1 MDSLQISFI
10 APHHPDESAPFRYI
24 AYQPNPCDIAST
36 FVGIDD
42 AIDLDHFFELT
53 HDLLIVAGNDGYFRK
68 VNPAVC
74 QLLGYSVDEL
84 RSRPISEFIHPDD
97 RELTAK
103 HREHL
108 IQGTP
113 LLNFE
118 NRYITKSGDVVWLAW
133 TSIPVGDAG
142 LIYAIAKN
150 ITHKK
155 KLEHTRNELLTSFTR
170 INSDLKQLTY
180 TTAHDLRSPV
190 ANLLAVFQL
199 IDMSKIHD
207 PETIG
212 FIQILKTA
220 TDSLKKT
227 LDAYVDVLSTKD
239 SLHVTVEECDL
250 EACLIKVLESL
261 GTLTQSANL
270 DIQYDFAAAPTIR
283 FNTSYLESVFLNLT
297 TNSIKYKK
305 PGMRPSVRVTSRSDN
320 GYINVMFSD
329 NGLGFDL
336 DGMRDKLFGF
346 RETFHGHEDSKGIGL
361 YLIHSHITSLGGR
374 IDIDSNPNE
383 GATFILTFKK

>member
-1 MDSLQISFI
+1 M
-10 APHHPDESAPFRYI
+10 
-24 AYQPNPCDIAST
+24 
-36 FVGIDD
+36 GIDD

-53 HDLLIVAGNDGYFRK
+53 HDLLIVAGKDGYFRK
-68 VNPAVC
+68 VNPAVSD
-74 QLLGYSVDEL
+74 LLGYSIDEL

-97 RELTAK
+97 RALTAK

-108 IQGTP
+108 IKGTP

-118 NRYITKSGDVVWLAW
+118 NRYITKNGDVVWLAW
-133 TSIPVGDAG
+133 TSIPVGDAD

-155 KLEHTRNELLTSFTR
+155 KLENTRNELLTSFTR

-190 ANLLAVFQL
+190 SNLLAVFQL
-199 IDMSKIHD
+199 IDLSKIQD

-239 SLHVTVEECDL
+239 SLHVSIEPCDL
-250 EACLIKVLESL
+250 EATLNHVLESL
-261 GTLTQSANL
+261 GTLTMSADL
-270 DIQYDFAAAPTIR
+270 DIQYDFSAEPTVR
-283 FNTSYLESVFLNLT
+283 FNASYLESVFLNLI

-305 PGMRPSVRVTSRSDN
+305 PGVRPSVRVTSRSEN
-320 GYINVMFSD
+320 GFSKVMFAD

-336 DGMRDKLFGF
+336 DTVRGKLFGF
-346 RETFHGHEDSKGIGL
+346 RETFHGNEDGKGIGL
-361 YLIHSHITSLGGR
+361 YLIHSHITSLGGH
-374 IDIDSNPNE
+374 IDVDSKPNE
-383 GATFILTFKK
+383 GATFTLTFKK

>member
-1 MDSLQISFI
+1 M
-10 APHHPDESAPFRYI
+10 
-24 AYQPNPCDIAST
+24 
-36 FVGIDD
+36 GIDD
-42 AIDLDHFFELT
+42 AIDLDLFFELT

-108 IQGTP
+108 IKGSP
-113 LLNFE
+113 LLNFD
-118 NRYITKSGDVVWLAW
+118 NRYITKNGDVVWLAW

-155 KLEHTRNELLTSFTR
+155 KLDLTRNELLTSFTR

-190 ANLLAVFQL
+190 NNLLAVFQL
-199 IDMSKIHD
+199 IDLSKIQD
-207 PETIG
+207 PETVG

-239 SLHVTVEECDL
+239 SLLVSLEDCDL
-250 EACLIKVLESL
+250 EECLHSVLGSIGSL
-261 GTLTQSANL
+261 THRADL
-270 DIQYDFAAAPTIR
+270 DVHFDFSEAPTIR
-283 FNTSYLESVFLNLT
+283 FNLKFLESVFLNLI

-305 PGMRPSVRVTSRSDN
+305 PGLRPSVHVSSQSGN
-320 GYINVMFSD
+320 GYSKVIFSD

-336 DGMRDKLFGF
+336 DSMRDKLFGF
-346 RETFHGHEDSKGIGL
+346 RETFHGNEDSKGIGL

-374 IDIDSNPNE
+374 IEVDSKPNE
-383 GATFILTFKK
+383 GATFILTFKE

>member
-1 MDSLQISFI
+1 M
-10 APHHPDESAPFRYI
+10 
-24 AYQPNPCDIAST
+24 

-68 VNPAVC
+68 VNPAVTH
-74 QLLGYSVDEL
+74 LLGYSVDEL
-84 RSRPISEFIHPDD
+84 KSRPISEFIHPDD
-97 RELTAK
+97 RELTATY
-103 HREHL
+103 REHL
-108 IQGTP
+108 IKGNP

-118 NRYITKSGDVVWLAW
+118 NRYITKNGSVVWLAW

-155 KLEHTRNELLTSFTR
+155 KLELTRNELLTSFTR

-190 ANLLAVFQL
+190 NNLLAVFQL
-199 IDMSKIHD
+199 IDLSKIQD

-212 FIQILKTA
+212 FLQILKTA
-220 TDSLKKT
+220 TNSLKKT
-227 LDAYVDVLSTKD
+227 LDAYVDVLSTKA
-239 SLHVTVEECDL
+239 SLHVSIEDCDL
-250 EACLIKVLESL
+250 QACLNHVLDSL
-261 GTLTQSANL
+261 GSLSQRADL
-270 DIQYDFAAAPTIR
+270 DIRYDFSAAPTIR
-283 FNTSYLESVFLNLT
+283 FNVSYLESVFLNLI

-305 PGMRPSVRVTSRSDN
+305 PDERPMVRVTSLSEN
-320 GYINVMFSD
+320 GYRNVMFSD

-336 DGMRDKLFGF
+336 ETMRDKLFGF
-346 RETFHGHEDSKGIGL
+346 RETFHGNEDSKGIGL
-361 YLIHSHITSLGGR
+361 YLIHSHVTSLGGR
-374 IDIDSNPNE
+374 IDVDSKPNE
-383 GATFILTFKK
+383 GATFILSFKE